1 MWPGKKPPQTSKNR
15 DKGIG
20 VSASTHF
27 PARASRRRLR
37 PSAPSATTAVHT
49 HISSLRRPHRLADG
63 DFEVR
68 AHEEDALGCCKA
80 FGADPGQARL
90 VERGTQFLRVRDKA
104 LQQESAICVVEPARY
119 PRDRSSRQVWARC
132 SDGGGCRAASLPCSE
147 GALLTDVFENH
158 CDSVAV
164 LRFEYRT
171 QVLNAVVD
179 DELEADD
186 CTCHGQRYVID
197 AANLG
202 GVLKQQMF
210 ESSCTPSTRA
220 RIIARRESERVRL
233 RPVTE
238 YGVGAAPPC

>member
-1 MWPGKKPPQTSKNR
+1 VTRELGFLPR
-15 DKGIG
+15 HI
-20 VSASTHF
+20 F
-27 PARASRRRLR
+27 PLARAAVGSVHR
-37 PSAPSATTAVHT
+37 P
-49 HISSLRRPHRLADG
+49 RPLPLLFTRTLARYVDRHRLADG

-202 GVLKQQMF
+202 SVLKQQKF
-210 ESSCTPSTRA
+210 ESSCTPSARA
-220 RIIARRESERVRL
+220 RIIARVRARSL
-233 RPVTE
+233 AT
-238 YGVGAAPPC
+238 CD